1 MAQIQGSSVTMQL
14 RESGT
19 TGGYL
24 NVVCETTSS
33 LSGSASVS
41 TEVTK
46 CNTLTSVASPTVT
59 FSVEGIAETSPD
71 SAQVSINQLL
81 GWFTAK
87 TLLDIVY
94 EDPEGDG
101 TNFYVQG
108 SGYMTEFG
116 ITAPSEGNVSFTA
129 SFQLTGNI
137 DVIPEVIP

>member
-1 MAQIQGSSVTMQL
+1 MAQIAGSSVTLQIK
-14 RESGT
+14 ESGS

-46 CNTLTSVASPTVT
+46 CNTLTSVSSPTIT
-59 FSVEGIAETSPD
+59 FAVEGIAETSP
-71 SAQVSINQLL
+71 SAGQVSIEQLL

-87 TLLDIVY
+87 TTLDIKY
-94 EDPEGDG
+94 EDPESSG

-108 SGYMTEFG
+108 LGFMTEFG
-116 ITAPSEGNVSFTA
+116 ITSPAEGNVSFTA
-129 SFQLTGNI
+129 SFQLTGTI
-137 DVIPEVIP
+137 DITP

>member
-1 MAQIQGSSVTMQL
+1 MAQIQGSAVTMQI

-46 CNTLTSVASPTVT
+46 CNTLTSVASPTIT
-59 FSVEGIAETSPD
+59 FAVEGIAETAP
-71 SAQVSINQLL
+71 SAGQVSVEQLL

-87 TLLDIVY
+87 TLLDIKY
-94 EDPEGDG
+94 EDPEGTG
-101 TNFYVQG
+101 VNFYVQG

-116 ITAPSEGNVSFTA
+116 ITSPSEGNVSFTA
-129 SFQLTGNI
+129 SFQLTGSI
-137 DVIPEVIP
+137 DVTP

>member
-46 CNTLTSVASPTVT
+46 CNTLTSVASPTIT
-59 FSVEGIAETSPD
+59 FAVEGIAETVP
-71 SAQVSINQLL
+71 SAGQVSLEQML

-87 TLLDIVY
+87 TLLDIKY
-94 EDPEGDG
+94 EDPEGSG
-101 TNFYVQG
+101 VNFYVQG

-116 ITAPSEGNVSFTA
+116 ITSPSEGNVSFTA
-129 SFQLTGNI
+129 SFQLTGSI
-137 DVIPEVIP
+137 DVTP

>member
-14 RESGT
+14 RENGT

-46 CNTLTSVASPTVT
+46 CNTLTSVASPTIT
-59 FSVEGIAETSPD
+59 FAVEGIAETSP
-71 SAQVSINQLL
+71 SAGQVSIEQLL

-87 TLLDIVY
+87 TLLDIKY
-94 EDPEGDG
+94 EDPEGTG
-101 TNFYVQG
+101 VNFYVQG
-108 SGYMTEFG
+108 TGYMTEFG
-116 ITAPSEGNVSFTA
+116 ITSPSEGNVSFTA
-129 SFQLTGNI
+129 SFQLTGTI
-137 DVIPEVIP
+137 DVTP

>member
-1 MAQIQGSSVTMQL
+1 MAQIQGSNVTLQL

-19 TGGYL
+19 TGAYL

-46 CNTLTSVASPTVT
+46 CNTLTSVANPTVT
-59 FSVEGIAETSPD
+59 FSVEGIAETAPT
-71 SAQVSINQLL
+71 AGQVSIEQLL
-81 GWFTAK
+81 GWFTGK
-87 TLLDIVY
+87 TLLDIKY
-94 EDPEGDG
+94 EDPEGGG

-116 ITAPSEGNVSFTA
+116 ITSPSEGNVSFTA
-129 SFQLTGNI
+129 SFQLTGSI
-137 DVIPEVIP
+137 DVTP

>member
-1 MAQIQGSSVTMQL
+1 MGQIAGSSVTLQL
-14 RESGT
+14 KENGD
-19 TGGYL
+19 TGSYL

-46 CNTLTSVASPTVT
+46 CATLTSVANPTVT

-71 SAQVSINQLL
+71 SAEVSINQLL

-94 EDPEGDG
+94 EDPEGNG

-116 ITAPSEGNVSFTA
+116 ITSPSEGNVSFTA
-129 SFQLTGNI
+129 SFQLTGSI
-137 DVIPEVIP
+137 DVTP